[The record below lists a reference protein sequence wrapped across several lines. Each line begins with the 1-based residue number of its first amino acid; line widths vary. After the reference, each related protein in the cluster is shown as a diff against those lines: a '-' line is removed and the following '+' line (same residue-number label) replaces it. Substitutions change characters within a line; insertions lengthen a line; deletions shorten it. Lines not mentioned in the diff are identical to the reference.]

1 MQLTTGKKKFI
12 GSRPRFLCIFM
23 LLNSACRV
31 SGLLDW
37 HGPPRG
43 RFVHSIAS
51 VSSPRSTTRLAAQV
65 RRRKLIIHGDDQ
77 IVPIDA
83 SARAAPNMVKDAVL
97 KVYPSAPY
105 DLAVTHRDELNAY
118 LFDFI
123 KG

>member
-1 MQLTTGKKKFI
+1 
-12 GSRPRFLCIFM
+12 M

-31 SGLLDW
+31 GGLLDW
-37 HGPPRG
+37 HGPPQG

-65 RRRKLIIHGDDQ
+65 RRRKLIIHGDDDQ